1 MKYLKLLL
9 VAIFTL
15 SFFGCIEE
23 NASLMPAAD
32 AKVESQKAL
41 IGKWNAHELSMLSD
55 NWSVGTINNHAEV
68 ESSLTLG
75 RDGVLTV
82 VFKGGTYTGT
92 WELGAT
98 SNYFKIAVPT
108 EQLPTYVPSVPE
120 NWAVMKST
128 ETELWLHS
136 GSQLIKFRKA

>member
-1 MKYLKLLL
+1 
-9 VAIFTL
+9 
-15 SFFGCIEE
+15 
-23 NASLMPAAD
+23 
-32 AKVESQKAL
+32 
-41 IGKWNAHELSMLSD
+41 
-55 NWSVGTINNHAEV
+55 
-68 ESSLTLG
+68 
-75 RDGVLTV
+75 LTV

-98 SNYFKIAVPT
+98 ANYFKIEVPA